1 MDNSK
6 IGKKE
11 RCSRCKEV
19 KFIAA
24 EDAGE
29 EDPRNNRYYCAK
41 CYEQL
46 RKDI

>member
-1 MDNSK
+1 MDNGK

-19 KFIAA
+19 KFITA
-24 EDAGE
+24 EELGE
-29 EDPRNNRYYCAK
+29 GDLENNRYYCAE

>member
-1 MDNSK
+1 MDSSK
-6 IGKKE
+6 IGTKE

-24 EDAGE
+24 EDLGE
-29 EDPRNNRYYCAK
+29 RDLENNRYYCAG

-46 RKDI
+46 HKDI

>member
-1 MDNSK
+1 MDSSK

-24 EDAGE
+24 EDLGE
-29 EDPRNNRYYCAK
+29 GDLENRYYRAE